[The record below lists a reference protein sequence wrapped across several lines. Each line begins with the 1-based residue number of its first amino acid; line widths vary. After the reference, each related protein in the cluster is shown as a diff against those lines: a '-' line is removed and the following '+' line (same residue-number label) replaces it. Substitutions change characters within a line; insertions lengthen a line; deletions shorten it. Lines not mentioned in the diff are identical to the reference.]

1 MRSHTR
7 FCVCVLAAATAF
19 AMGAR
24 AETPFVY
31 AVRNAR
37 LVTAAGAPLA
47 TGTIVIRNGVI
58 DAVGANVQAP
68 PEAQI
73 IDGTGMTVY
82 PGLIDMGN
90 PTGIDIPADA
100 QPQGGFRTTEDQER
114 FKHDQIFR
122 PDLMAADHLAPD
134 AAELSRLVASGVTSV
149 LSVPPGSLVRG
160 QSALVNVAGGVDDP
174 QIGAVAD
181 QRKGRQVV
189 RTPVALHISPNAS
202 AGRGGYPVSLIGN
215 IAFIRQHFLDAQHQQ
230 LARQHYER
238 AKNGGERPTYDPA
251 LDALQPAM
259 ARRLPVVFE
268 AEQSR
273 EILRALK
280 MAKEFNL
287 DPVITGAAEADQVTD
302 ALKASNA
309 RVIYGVN
316 YPTRSR
322 ALPPDADEPVRTLR
336 ARANAPKVPAALEKA
351 GVLFAFTS
359 DGVREPRD
367 FVRNVAR
374 AVKEGLAPDAA
385 IRALTINAARIA
397 GADARIGSLER
408 GKVAN
413 LIVTDGDLFEDR
425 TRVRHA
431 FVDGR
436 PVDIEEAPAAPTGRG
451 RGRGN

>member
-7 FCVCVLAAATAF
+7 FCVAVLAAAAAF
-19 AMGAR
+19 AMGAS
-24 AETPFVY
+24 AETPIVY

-37 LVTAAGAPLA
+37 LVTAAGAPVA

-58 DAVGANVQAP
+58 DAVGANIQAP
-68 PEAQI
+68 PEAHV

-90 PTGIDIPADA
+90 STGVNVPADA

-114 FKHDQIFR
+114 FKHEQIFR
-122 PDLMAADHLAPD
+122 PGLMAADNLAPD
-134 AAELSRLVASGVTSV
+134 SPELARLVASGVTTV

-160 QSALVNVAGGVDDP
+160 QSALVNVAGNVDDP

-181 QRKGRQVV
+181 TRKGRQVV
-189 RTPVALHISPNAS
+189 RTPVALHISPNAGT
-202 AGRGGYPVSLIGN
+202 GRGGYPVSLIGN

-238 AKNGGERPTYDPA
+238 AKNGGERPAYDPS

-268 AEQSR
+268 ADQAR

-302 ALKASNA
+302 ALKASSA

-336 ARANAPKVPAALEKA
+336 GRANAPKIPAALEKA
-351 GVLFAFTS
+351 GVTFAFTS
-359 DGVREPRD
+359 EGIREPRD

-374 AVKEGLAPDAA
+374 AVKEGLVPEAA

-397 GADARIGSLER
+397 GADAKIGSLER
-408 GKVAN
+408 GKIAN

-436 PVDIEEAPAAPTGRG
+436 PVDIEEPPAAPAGRG